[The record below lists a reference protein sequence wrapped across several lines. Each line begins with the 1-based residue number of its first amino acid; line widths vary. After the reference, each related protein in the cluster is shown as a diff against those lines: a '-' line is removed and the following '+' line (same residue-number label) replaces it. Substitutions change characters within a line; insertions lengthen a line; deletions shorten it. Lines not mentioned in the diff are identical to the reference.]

1 MSIVQPSPRVLD
13 LTGPRTG
20 PEVVVLASTAAEVLV
35 SLIARGMDEA
45 RSTYDP
51 RPAGLTD
58 EEAGLPEGWE
68 RSFQALGGGDASWV
82 NLLAF
87 APPGVEGGE
96 IDALLDSLESAEARQ
111 VWLGMAG
118 AFVPPLAEELGPE
131 VLERASEGD
140 RKAAAAVR
148 KAWRASD
155 EDDPGIDHVLAMI
168 PSELKT
174 AVLDVLR
181 TWSSAVF
188 APRMARTAEILE
200 RDALRVRRLCGSESV
215 ERVIEL
221 ASRGLEFRPE
231 PWIHRVV
238 LFPHI
243 AMRPW
248 NVLSARQGDS
258 LICYPVSDES
268 LDIEPGAPPPGLV
281 RLHRALGDEKRLRM
295 LGVLAATSDAGLQE
309 LAEAV
314 GLAKSSAHHHLVVLR
329 AAGLISVTTD
339 GRGRYRLRRDF
350 LPEASVMLGD
360 FLGTA

>member
-1 MSIVQPSPRVLD
+1 MSVARGSPRVLD

-20 PEVVVLASTAAEVLV
+20 PEVVVEASTAAEVLV
-35 SLIARGMDEA
+35 SLIARGMEEA

-51 RPAGLTD
+51 RPAGLSDD
-58 EEAGLPEGWE
+58 EGGLPEGWE
-68 RSFQALGGGDASWV
+68 RSFKALGGADASWM

-87 APPGVEGGE
+87 APPGVEGGD
-96 IDALLDSLESAEARQ
+96 IGSFLDSLESTDARQ
-111 VWLGMAG
+111 LWLGMAG
-118 AFVPPLAEELGPE
+118 AYVSPIVEELSLE
-131 VLERASEGD
+131 VLERASDGD
-140 RKAAAAVR
+140 RKAVSAVR
-148 KAWRASD
+148 KAWRGIDKDNA
-155 EDDPGIDHVLAMI
+155 GIDHVLGTE

-174 AVLDVLR
+174 AVVGVLR
-181 TWSSAVF
+181 SWSDIVF
-188 APRMARTAEILE
+188 ARRMERTADILE
-200 RDALRVRRLCGSESV
+200 RDAGRVRRLTRSETA

-231 PWIHRVV
+231 AWIQRVV
-238 LFPHI
+238 LFPHV

-248 NVLSARQGDS
+248 NVLSARMGDS
-258 LICYPVSDES
+258 LICYPVADES
-268 LDIEPGAPPPGLV
+268 LGIEPGAPPPALV

-295 LGVLAATSDAGLQE
+295 LSVLASTPEAGLQE
-309 LAEAV
+309 LADAV